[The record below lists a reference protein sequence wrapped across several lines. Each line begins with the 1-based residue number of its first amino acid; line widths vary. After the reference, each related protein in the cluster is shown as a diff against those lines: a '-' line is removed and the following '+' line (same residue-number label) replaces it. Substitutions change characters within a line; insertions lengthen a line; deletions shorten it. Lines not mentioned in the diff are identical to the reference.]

1 MRLMLGRDEEITL
14 SKVSLK
20 TSMRVQSVKGCA
32 LFLYIKICM
41 DYFFTL
47 KRVPA
52 FLKVKIYQLYYLLCV
67 ESIRLFVIRL
77 KKR

>member
-32 LFLYIKICM
+32 LFFVYQNLYGLLL
-41 DYFFTL
+41 YFE
-47 KRVPA
+47 KSA
-52 FLKVKIYQLYYLLCV
+52 
-67 ESIRLFVIRL
+67 RLF
-77 KKR
+77 KS